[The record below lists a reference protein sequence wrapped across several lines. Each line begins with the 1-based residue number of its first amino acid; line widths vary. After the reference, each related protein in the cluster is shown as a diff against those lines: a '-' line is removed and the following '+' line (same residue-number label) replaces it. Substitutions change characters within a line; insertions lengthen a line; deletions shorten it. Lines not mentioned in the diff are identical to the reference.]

1 MSNPQLNKLKST
13 IKNAT
18 EVALNLSSNLIGNFN
33 DESNFPYKLLLSNTQ
48 VSKIRKTFANS
59 PSASVKFLKTQ
70 LTKIK

>member
-1 MSNPQLNKLKST
+1 MSNPQLNKLKSA

-48 VSKIRKTFANS
+48 VSKIRKAFANS

-70 LTKIK
+70 LTQIK